1 MANASQTVRDM
12 VWIIC
17 NSDNKDRIALAAKT
31 LLGISPSFSRDD
43 WLYIIEKMR
52 WIVTN
57 SDNIWRRELASDI
70 LIAVRNMPEPD

>member
-1 MANASQTVRDM
+1 MLNPSQTVYDM
-12 VWIIC
+12 IQIIC
-17 NSDNKDRIALAAKT
+17 NSDNKDRIALAVKT

-43 WLYIIEKMR
+43 WLFIIEKMR
-52 WIVTN
+52 QIVSN